1 LNDIKNKTNNFF
13 WSPRESVGARTGL
26 EILGQ
31 SSEGGLTWTARAAR
45 AGGFLNGLRVL
56 FKEKMGK
63 MSHDLPKIIKISIHD
78 SRCDIIGHQ

>member
-1 LNDIKNKTNNFF
+1 MIYHDDIKKHITNNFF
-13 WSPRESVGARTGL
+13 WSPQESVGARTGL

-31 SSEGGLTWTARAAR
+31 SSEGGLAWTWAAR

-63 MSHDLPKIIKISIHD
+63 MTHDLPKIIYRYQSMIQDVIL
-78 SRCDIIGHQ
+78 